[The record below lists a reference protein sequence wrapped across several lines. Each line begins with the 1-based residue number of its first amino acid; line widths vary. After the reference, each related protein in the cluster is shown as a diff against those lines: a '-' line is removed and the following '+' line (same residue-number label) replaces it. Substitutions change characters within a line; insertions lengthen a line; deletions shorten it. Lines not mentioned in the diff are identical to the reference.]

1 MTDKPDGSAI
11 DEFIAAQEE
20 RFHEPLRQLRSI
32 ISSEAPG
39 AEERISYQVPTFR
52 YQHYML
58 VGFGVTR
65 SACSFYTMSPNL
77 VKRMA
82 SELEGHDYSGST
94 VHFPPDQ
101 PLPEELIRTI
111 VRARVRENRERA
123 AAKGK
128 KKE

>member
-1 MTDKPDGSAI
+1 
-11 DEFIAAQEE
+11 
-20 RFHEPLRQLRSI
+20 
-32 ISSEAPG
+32 
-39 AEERISYQVPTFR
+39 
-52 YQHYML
+52 
-58 VGFGVTR
+58 
-65 SACSFYTMSPNL
+65 
-77 VKRMA
+77 
-82 SELEGHDYSGST
+82 